1 MTGKGAIQTL
11 ETNNLYQITA
21 NQRTGNVQFRW
32 DVFPMPKLKKGT
44 YQYLGA
50 FSYGLS
56 RTTKNADV
64 AWELL
69 KHVVG
74 PAGQTDWYR
83 LAKFA
88 PSINSLLNGSYLQEQ
103 DPPASKKVIVEA
115 IKAAKP
121 MPKSP
126 RYQEIN
132 TIVAENLTK
141 IRAGTIALKA
151 GLEDIDQ
158 RVSIVLKGG

>member
-1 MTGKGAIQTL
+1 
-11 ETNNLYQITA
+11 
-21 NQRTGNVQFRW
+21 
-32 DVFPMPKLKKGT
+32 
-44 YQYLGA
+44 
-50 FSYGLS
+50 
-56 RTTKNADV
+56 
-64 AWELL
+64 
-69 KHVVG
+69 
-74 PAGQTDWYR
+74 
-83 LAKFA
+83 
-88 PSINSLLNGSYLQEQ
+88 
-103 DPPASKKVIVEA
+103 
-115 IKAAKP
+115 